1 MEKNIDANLDLA
13 KSLKDFEDQ
22 VTNLLEL
29 TNVREWDGRVLKERE
44 QKIRDER
51 AYFSGSMYSLIFI

>member
-13 KSLKDFEDQ
+13 KSLKDFEAQ

-29 TNVREWDGRVLKERE
+29 TNVREWDERVLKERE
-44 QKIRDER
+44 QKIRDSGDN
-51 AYFSGSMYSLIFI
+51 SGSMYSLIFI